1 MLPLFYISHHE
12 AQMET
17 TRFDISKAFSENISG
32 KIRPYLLST
41 SLNVVWMS
49 LDKEAKTMLDVG
61 CGKSDPM
68 KFINRNKSFY
78 AIGIDIFRP
87 YLKRSKSR
95 RIHDDYILCD
105 ATKLPIKS
113 KSIDIVLCTEVLE
126 HLERTSGLSL
136 LGKLASVAKKQVV
149 ITSPIGDYEQ
159 SAYDGNLYQ
168 EHKWIWTPHELEA
181 LGYKVIGIGLR
192 NIGGDNRVFSR
203 FNALKLL
210 GDLIWLIAGTFTH
223 FLPQSAGDMVCIK
236 KI

>member
-1 MLPLFYISHHE
+1 
-12 AQMET
+12 MET
-17 TRFDISKAFSENISG
+17 TSYDAAKGFSENISR
-32 KIRPYLLST
+32 KIRPYLIFT

-49 LDKEAKTMLDVG
+49 LDKEAKTVLDVG

-78 AIGIDIFRP
+78 AIGIDIFKP
-87 YLKRSKSR
+87 YLKKSKFH

-113 KSIDIVLCTEVLE
+113 KCVDIVLCTEVLE
-126 HLERTSGLSL
+126 HLERAPGREL
-136 LGKLASVAKKQVV
+136 LGKIASIAQKQVV

-159 SAYDGNLYQ
+159 SAYDGNPYQ
-168 EHKWIWTPHELEA
+168 EHKWIWTPSELQA

-192 NIGGDNRVFSR
+192 NIGGDNRIFSR
-203 FNALKLL
+203 FNTLKLL
-210 GDLIWLIAGTFTH
+210 SDLIWIIAGPFTR